1 MKRTFL
7 ICLGFLGAA
16 LAPSVTLAKIPS
28 TAVNPNSLKPIPES
42 EILMRKKV
50 WREIDFL
57 VKPNKPFFA
66 YQKEITKSIIEGVQ
80 AGQLT
85 PYKDEE
91 FLDPMTQG
99 EFLENLKLPEG
110 DAQTF
115 TADDDDDWG
124 EDSPQKDG
132 PKEEASDSFLPN
144 EVSIIEIMEHWI
156 FDKVRSQQDYD
167 IQYFKLI
174 IPASKFETGLR
185 RVVGIFKYK
194 DLAHYFDEH
203 KVFWVNVD
211 NSAGHLTMT
220 TAFEKRLFLS
230 RITKVENPDNLA
242 LADIYK
248 TPKAEA
254 KASQRIEEELLEKEY
269 FLWAP

>member
-1 MKRTFL
+1 
-7 ICLGFLGAA
+7 
-16 LAPSVTLAKIPS
+16 
-28 TAVNPNSLKPIPES
+28 
-42 EILMRKKV
+42 MRKRI

-57 VKPNKPFFA
+57 VKPNKPFFT

-91 FLDPMTQG
+91 FQESMTPE

-124 EDSPQKDG
+124 GDNPQEG
-132 PKEEASDSFLPN
+132 HTKEEASDSFLPN
-144 EVSIIEIMEHWI
+144 EVSIIEIMEDWI
-156 FDKVRSQQDYD
+156 FDKVRSKQYYD

-211 NSAGHLTMT
+211 NSAGHITMT

-230 RITKVENPDNLA
+230 RITKVENPDNLT

-248 TPKAEA
+248 TPEAEA
-254 KASQRIEEELLEKEY
+254 QASKKMEEKLLEKEY